1 MKRKQ
6 LIAISYAYARRERAR
21 IMSELS
27 ALGLMEAFELQR
39 IYKTPRGFLEAWKRR
54 SKKSRWALFN
64 AYYRASKT
72 RDMLIRTGA
81 SKEAIA
87 HYNSKAIYAFSVYDA
102 FKKNFIHKEKKNEK

>member
-1 MKRKQ
+1 MKKK

-27 ALGLMEAFELQR
+27 ALGLKEAFELQR

-54 SKKSRWALFN
+54 SKKARWALFN
-64 AYYRASKT
+64 GYYRVSKM

-81 SKEAIA
+81 SKEAVE
-87 HYNSKAIYAFSVYDA
+87 HYNKKTDYAFSVYDA
-102 FKKNFIHKEKKNEK
+102 FKKNFIHKETKK